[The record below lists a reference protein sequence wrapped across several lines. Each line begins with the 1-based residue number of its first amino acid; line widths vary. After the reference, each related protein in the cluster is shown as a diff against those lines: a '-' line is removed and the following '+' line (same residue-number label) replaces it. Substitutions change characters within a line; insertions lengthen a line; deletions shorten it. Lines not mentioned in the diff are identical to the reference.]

1 VSRPPPQPTGPR
13 LAPAGDAAV
22 LVTLGERID
31 PALNDRV
38 HALAEALRPLP
49 WVEDAIPGYASLLVE
64 YDPLAAS
71 HAEVEAAVC
80 QALHALPA
88 APRRAGRLRQVPTV
102 YGGEYGPDLEAVA
115 ARVGLSPE
123 EVVRL
128 HAETIQ
134 RVYFLGFAPGH
145 PYMGDLPPV
154 LTLPRLPTPRTAVP
168 AGSVAIAGGQTVIY
182 PFAFPGGWHILGRTP
197 LRLFDPAREPPAY
210 FQPGDRVQFVP
221 IPPTA
226 WEAYAEPSAPPAPPQ
241 AADAALTVEVAGL
254 LTLVQDSGR
263 VGYGHLG
270 VPRSG
275 PMDWVALR
283 VANLLVGNAPG
294 AAGLEINLVGPALR
308 FHRDTVLAVTG
319 ADLGPTLDGEPLV
332 PWTACYVRAGQVLR
346 FSPRRAGLRAY
357 LALAGGIAVPPVL
370 GSRATYVR
378 AGFGGLAGRALQ
390 AGDRLAL
397 EPPPAD
403 PRRQLGCYLPPEHR
417 PPYAAAAEVRVL
429 LGPHAD
435 RFPGEAVDT
444 FFGAT
449 YTVSPASDRMGYRL
463 AGPRLARR
471 EPADLVSGGM
481 PLGGVQVPG
490 DGQPIVLLSDHQPTG
505 GYPLIATVIQAD
517 LPLVAQLAPGDSVRF
532 RAVSLVEARAAYRER
547 LEACAALAR
556 QALLLVPAEE

>member
-1 VSRPPPQPTGPR
+1 MSTPPPCPR
-13 LAPAGDAAV
+13 VAPAGDAAV

-31 PALNDRV
+31 PALNARV

-49 WVEDAIPGYASLLVE
+49 WVDDAIPGYASLLLE
-64 YDPLAAS
+64 YDPLAVS
-71 HAEVEAAVC
+71 YAEVEAAVHA
-80 QALHALPA
+80 ALDALPA
-88 APRRAGRLRQVPTV
+88 APRREGRLRQVPTV

-115 ARVGLSPE
+115 ARVGLAPE

-128 HAETIQ
+128 HAGTVQ

-154 LTLPRLPTPRTAVP
+154 LALPRLPTPRTAVP
-168 AGSVAIAGGQTVIY
+168 AGAVAIAGGQTVIY
-182 PFAFPGGWHILGRTP
+182 PFSFPGGWHILGRTP
-197 LRLFDPAREPPAY
+197 LRLFDPEREPPAY

-226 WEAYAEPSAPPAPPQ
+226 WSDYVEPAAPSARPPVT
-241 AADAALTVEVAGL
+241 DAALTVEAGGL
-254 LTLVQDSGR
+254 LTLVQDGGR

-275 PMDWVALR
+275 PMDWAALR
-283 VANLLVGNAPG
+283 AANLLVGNAPG
-294 AAGLEINLVGPALR
+294 AAGLEINLVGPTLR
-308 FHRDTVLAVTG
+308 FHRDALLAVTG
-319 ADLGPTLDGEPLV
+319 GDLRPTLDGEPL
-332 PWTACYVRAGQVLR
+332 PLWAAWYARAGQVLR
-346 FSPRRAGLRAY
+346 FGPRRAGLRAY

-378 AGFGGLAGRALQ
+378 AGLGGLAGRALQ

-397 EPPPAD
+397 APPSPD
-403 PRRQLGCYLPPEHR
+403 PRCQLGCYLPPEHR
-417 PPYAAAAEVRVL
+417 PPYSAAPEVRVL

-435 RFPGEAVDT
+435 RFSDETIDT
-444 FFGAT
+444 FLSAT

-505 GYPLIATVIQAD
+505 GYPLLATVIQAD
-517 LPLVAQLAPGDSVRF
+517 LPLVAQLAPGDTVRF
-532 RAVSLVEARAAYRER
+532 RAVSLAEARAAYRAR
-547 LEACAALAR
+547 LAATAALAR
-556 QALLLVPAEE
+556 RALLLVPAEE

>member
-1 VSRPPPQPTGPR
+1 M
-13 LAPAGDAAV
+13 

-31 PALNDRV
+31 AALNTRV
-38 HALAEALRPLP
+38 HALAEALRPQP

-64 YDPLAAS
+64 YDPLAVSYEA
-71 HAEVEAAVC
+71 VTAAVRE
-80 QALHALPA
+80 ALAALPA

-102 YGGEYGPDLEAVA
+102 YGGEYGPDLDAVA
-115 ARVGLSPE
+115 ARVGLPPE

-128 HAETIQ
+128 HAGTVQ

-154 LTLPRLPTPRTAVP
+154 LALPRRPTPRTAVP

-210 FQPGDRVQFVP
+210 FQPGDRVRFVP
-221 IPPTA
+221 IPARA
-226 WEAYAEPSAPPAPPQ
+226 WDDYVEHSAPSVPPSV
-241 AADAALTVEVAGL
+241 ADAALTVEVGGL
-254 LTLVQDSGR
+254 LTLVQDAGR
-263 VGYGHLG
+263 IGYGHLG

-275 PMDWVALR
+275 PMDWAALR
-283 VANLLVGNAPG
+283 AANLLVGNAPG

-308 FHRDTVLAVTG
+308 FHHDTLIALTG
-319 ADLGPTLDGEPLV
+319 GDLRPTLDGRPVPL
-332 PWTACYVRAGQVLR
+332 WTAWYARAGQVLR
-346 FSPRRAGLRAY
+346 FGPRRAGLRAY

-370 GSRATYVR
+370 GSRATYAR
-378 AGFGGLAGRALQ
+378 AAFGGLAGRALQ

-397 EPPPAD
+397 QPPSAD
-403 PRRQLGCYLPPEHR
+403 PRRQLGSYLPPEHR
-417 PPYAAAAEVRVL
+417 PPYCAAPEVRVL

-435 RFPGEAVDT
+435 RFPPAALET
-444 FFGAT
+444 FLGTA
-449 YTVSPASDRMGYRL
+449 YTVTPASDRMGYRL